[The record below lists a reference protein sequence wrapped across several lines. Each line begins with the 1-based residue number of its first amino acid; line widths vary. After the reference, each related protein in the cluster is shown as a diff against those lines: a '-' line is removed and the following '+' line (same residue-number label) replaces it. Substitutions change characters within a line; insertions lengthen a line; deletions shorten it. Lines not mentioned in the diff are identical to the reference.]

1 MVFFGAGYNTSLLYG
16 AAYSKYNAVMLYNPA
31 VTLCIAPKERKP
43 KNCSPIRKKK
53 VKERKKKLMT
63 DEERLLTVRKL
74 VRPVPCCL
82 LEGYARARERKGS
95 SRRRRNPKR
104 KEGR

>member
-1 MVFFGAGYNTSLLYG
+1 MYC
-16 AAYSKYNAVMLYNPA
+16 P
-31 VTLCIAPKERKP
+31 ERKETE
-43 KNCSPIRKKK
+43 KLFSYTKKKK

-95 SRRRRNPKR
+95 SKRRRNPKR